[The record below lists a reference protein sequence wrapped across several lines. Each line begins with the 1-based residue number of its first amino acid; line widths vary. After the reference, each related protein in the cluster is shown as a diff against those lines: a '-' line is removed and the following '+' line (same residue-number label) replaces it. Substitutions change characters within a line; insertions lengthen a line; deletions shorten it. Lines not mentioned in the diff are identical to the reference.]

1 ILPVFFSSCLA
12 APHDL
17 PSFPTRR
24 SSDLSQETLRFAA
37 SAEQYSVHVY
47 AEPIVTHSR
56 QQQLD
61 FIAIAEAQ
69 EVATNGVE
77 ATTATGD
84 RLRVGKA
91 SFIAEVVPSF
101 AEVALSAGETAVYVS
116 HKAELIGVI
125 VLADPLR
132 ETSTATLNWLSDQGV
147 DQMI

>member
-91 SFIAEVVPSF
+91 SVSADVEPSF
-101 AEVALSAGETAVYVS
+101 GEARRSTGETAAYVS
-116 HKAELIGVI
+116 RNGE
-125 VLADPLR
+125 
-132 ETSTATLNWLSDQGV
+132 
-147 DQMI
+147 